1 MLNIGKC
8 DVSPR
13 LLAINPTSTYIARP
27 LPSKI
32 QSRSWD
38 AGSPPHQAAMP
49 RYLKTSPNSGE
60 HSLPMEVSAHTLESL
75 VLHHH
80 INIIDECVMPIL
92 LYDAENWVES
102 F

>member
-13 LLAINPTSTYIARP
+13 LLAINPTSTYKARP

-38 AGSPPHQAAMP
+38 AGRQRCLDTYKRHQ
-49 RYLKTSPNSGE
+49 
-60 HSLPMEVSAHTLESL
+60 TLAS
-75 VLHHH
+75 
-80 INIIDECVMPIL
+80 IL
-92 LYDAENWVES
+92 CLWKYRLIYWRA
-102 F
+102 